1 MLDLLNQ
8 KLRRMYAALAGL
20 SSDDLSV
27 IQPRITEGF
36 GYSYTEVD
44 FNQHTDEIALAN
56 SAFLL
61 VANIASL
68 KDHLKAWCKK
78 QGIAYRGDALI
89 NSNRAVALIHDLWN
103 VDKHAELNV
112 SPRSGIKPKLQN
124 IETALSITSGTQA
137 GSGAFFSMDPLT
149 GKITTGVTG
158 SGSVQLALVA
168 QIADESG
175 NVIADFTQTCSEAI
189 DAWSATFQAA
199 GIPCP

>member
-27 IQPRITEGF
+27 IQPKITQGF
-36 GYSYTEVD
+36 GYCYTEVD
-44 FNQHTDEIALAN
+44 FNQHSDEIDLAN

-61 VANIASL
+61 VTNIASL
-68 KDHLKAWCKK
+68 KDHLKVWCKK
-78 QGIAYRGDALI
+78 QGVAFQGDALI

-103 VDKHAELNV
+103 IDKHAELN
-112 SPRSGIKPKLQN
+112 SPPRSGIKPKLQN
-124 IETALSITSGTQA
+124 IRTALTISTGTSA
-137 GSGAFFSMDPLT
+137 GSEAFFSMDPHT
-149 GKITTGVTG
+149 GKVTTGS
-158 SGSVQLALVA
+158 SGGGAVQLALVA
-168 QIADESG
+168 QIADEAN

-199 GIPCP
+199 GVSCP

>member
-36 GYSYTEVD
+36 GYCYTEVD
-44 FNQHTDEIALAN
+44 FNQHSDEIALAN

-61 VANIASL
+61 VSNIASL
-68 KDHLKAWCKK
+68 KDHLKEWCKK
-78 QGIAYRGDALI
+78 QCVAFQGDALI
-89 NSNRAVALIHDLWN
+89 NGNRAVALIHDLWN
-103 VDKHAELNV
+103 IDKHAELNV
-112 SPRSGIKPKLQN
+112 LPRSGIKPKLQN
-124 IETALSITSGTQA
+124 IRTALTITSGTQA
-137 GSGAFFSMDPLT
+137 GSEAFFSMDPRT
-149 GKITTGVTG
+149 GKITTGATG
-158 SGSVQLALVA
+158 GGSVQLALVA
-168 QIADESG
+168 QIVDEAG
-175 NVIADFTQTCSEAI
+175 NDIADFTQTCGEAI